1 MTKFNLD
8 NDLCFLD
15 IESTGLHVIHD
26 RIVQLALI
34 KYPKDGGAP
43 LEYETLVN
51 PGRPISEEA
60 ISIHQITPE
69 MVKDAPPFKEV
80 AKEIYDFIGEADLAG
95 YNSNR
100 FDVPMLMEEL
110 DRAGYQLDMKKRKT
124 IDVMRIFT
132 KMEPRNLAA
141 ALKFYTGEEL
151 VDAHDAL
158 ADVRATIK
166 VLEGQLQKYE
176 EQEYEDEDG
185 KVSVPIKNDM
195 QALHAFTTDLRYPD
209 VTQKLKYDIN
219 GVIVF
224 NFGKFNGKP
233 VGELLYKDRQYLAWM
248 LSKDFSYQVKDI
260 IQKEVKAYADQLAD
274 KAGA

>member
-1 MTKFNLD
+1 MNEFNLD
-8 NDLCFLD
+8 NDLVFLD

-34 KYPKDGGAP
+34 KYPQNNGDIE
-43 LEYETLVN
+43 EYTALIN
-51 PGRPISEEA
+51 PGRPITEEA
-60 ISIHQITPE
+60 ISVHGITYD
-69 MVKDAPPFKEV
+69 MVKDKPAFKEI
-80 AKEIYDFIGEADLAG
+80 AKEVHEFIGDADLAG

-110 DRAGYQLDMKKRKT
+110 DRAGHQLDMSTRRT

-132 KMEPRNLAA
+132 KMEPRNLSA
-141 ALKFYTGEEL
+141 ALKFYTGEEMEN
-151 VDAHDAL
+151 AHDAL
-158 ADVRATIK
+158 EDVRATVK
-166 VLEGQLQKYE
+166 VLKGQLQKYKE
-176 EQEYEDEDG
+176 TPYDDG
-185 KVSVPIKNDM
+185 EGNISYPVQNDL
-195 QALHAFTTDLRYPD
+195 QVLHDFTTDLRFPD

-260 IQKEVKAYADQLAD
+260 IQKEVNAYAEQLAQ
-274 KAGA
+274 KQRV